1 MNKYPFVYFL
11 RTSKYSGIDNF
22 IEQNK
27 DKLECT
33 VEIIGEN
40 DLDKLNNLFD
50 NSKYHILVTFGDS
63 DKEYIP
69 MIMPRLVDR
78 MRNRWFHRKTIDNL
92 GDFNKNVNCCF
103 VFNAIM
109 NREDVRPKF
118 SIFTTCYNSY
128 DKIYRAYDGLKKQL
142 LRDWEWVILDDSPDD
157 KHFTFLRELSQK
169 DKRIRLYN
177 RDGNSGSIGHVKN
190 EAVSLC
196 RGKYVLELDHDD
208 IILPDLLKDTFEVFE
223 SDKEI
228 GFVFTDFANVY
239 EDWRNFNYGEH
250 LGKGNVCYYK
260 HKFDGKWL
268 DVCSCPGINN
278 ITTSHLICLPNHPRM
293 WRRKVLLELGN
304 YSEFLPICD
313 DFEIL
318 LRTMCH
324 TKVAKIHKLGYI
336 QFMNN
341 DNNNFSLIRNGEI
354 NRLGPKWIRPMF
366 YEMYKVNDTF
376 KQRGAYE
383 DEKYIEKDMTQIWK
397 RKDYEHKVCSVVS
410 NPNYDKQYCLL
421 GIDALNDKRISEL
434 YKNSRNDFMLL
445 SNKISSDD
453 LVKELE
459 KRGYDRMKCFGL
471 SEGTTDSEMVRY
483 FELICKYTEN
493 YELIGEYE
501 KDEEPEISFEVNGN
515 SINEIGRISSN
526 YKEVEE
532 YHEPINNGGLSF
544 NLNSSPET
552 ISTKKR
558 EFDSRFSIIN
568 KFSKKYKDYLEIGVE
583 YGQTFENIQIQ
594 NKVGVDPDPKTPDPR
609 IIKKT
614 SDEFFVD
621 NNKNYDVIFIDGMH
635 QAEYVLRDFNNSV
648 KCLNKGGLIFLDD
661 VLPINER
668 EQNKIP
674 IKHAFENGILKY
686 REPWTGDVWKFVYYL
701 LKNKGDKL
709 NHKVFTHQNY
719 RGVLKLEVKDNIE
732 ISPTMIEE
740 IEKFD
745 YNKDFNEYKNL
756 LMTNTLNTID

>member
-1 MNKYPFVYFL
+1 MSKYPFVYFL
-11 RTSKYSGIDNF
+11 RTSKYSEIDNF
-22 IEQNK
+22 IEENK

-33 VEIIGEN
+33 LEIIGEN

-50 NSKYHILVTFGDS
+50 TSKYHVLVTFGDS

-78 MRNRWFHRKTIDNL
+78 MRNRWFHRRTIDNL

-128 DKIYRAYDGLKKQL
+128 DKIYRAYEGLKSQL

-157 KHFTFLRELSQK
+157 KHFTFLKELSQK

-278 ITTSHLICLPNHPRM
+278 ITASHLICLPNHPRM

-354 NRLGPKWIRPMF
+354 NRLGPNWIRPMF
-366 YEMYKVNDTF
+366 YEMYKVNDVF
-376 KQRGAYE
+376 KQKGAYE

-397 RKDYEHKVCSVVS
+397 RKDYKHKVCSVVS

-471 SEGTTDSEMVRY
+471 SER
-483 FELICKYTEN
+483 
-493 YELIGEYE
+493 
-501 KDEEPEISFEVNGN
+501 
-515 SINEIGRISSN
+515 
-526 YKEVEE
+526 
-532 YHEPINNGGLSF
+532 NN
-544 NLNSSPET
+544 
-552 ISTKKR
+552 
-558 EFDSRFSIIN
+558 
-568 KFSKKYKDYLEIGVE
+568 
-583 YGQTFENIQIQ
+583 
-594 NKVGVDPDPKTPDPR
+594 
-609 IIKKT
+609 
-614 SDEFFVD
+614 
-621 NNKNYDVIFIDGMH
+621 
-635 QAEYVLRDFNNSV
+635 
-648 KCLNKGGLIFLDD
+648 
-661 VLPINER
+661 
-668 EQNKIP
+668 
-674 IKHAFENGILKY
+674 
-686 REPWTGDVWKFVYYL
+686 
-701 LKNKGDKL
+701 
-709 NHKVFTHQNY
+709 
-719 RGVLKLEVKDNIE
+719 
-732 ISPTMIEE
+732 
-740 IEKFD
+740 
-745 YNKDFNEYKNL
+745 
-756 LMTNTLNTID
+756 

>member
-1 MNKYPFVYFL
+1 MSKYPFVYFL
-11 RTSKYSGIDNF
+11 RTEKYKDIDNF
-22 IEQNK
+22 LEVNK
-27 DKLECT
+27 EKLECT
-33 VEIIGEN
+33 IETIGEN

-50 NSKYHILVTFGDS
+50 TSKYHILVTFGES

-69 MIMPRLVDR
+69 LIVPRLVDR
-78 MRNRWFHRKTIDNL
+78 MRNRWFHRKSIDDIS
-92 GDFNKNVNCCF
+92 DFNRNVNCCYT
-103 VFNAIM
+103 FNAIM

-118 SIFTTCYNSY
+118 SIFTTCYDSY
-128 DKIYRAYDGLKKQL
+128 DKIYRAYDGLKNQE

-157 KHFTFLRELSQK
+157 KHFKFLKELSKK

-208 IILPDLLKDTFEVFE
+208 IILPYLLKDAFKVFE

-260 HKFDGKWL
+260 HKYDGKWL

-324 TKVAKIHKLGYI
+324 TKVAKIHKVGYI
-336 QFMNN
+336 QFMNDN
-341 DNNNFSLIRNGEI
+341 NNNFSLIRNNEI
-354 NRLGPKWIRPMF
+354 NRLGPYWIRPMF
-366 YEMYKVNDTF
+366 YEMYKVNDLF
-376 KQRGAYE
+376 KQKNAYE
-383 DEKYIEKDMTQIWK
+383 NEKYIEKEMSQIWK
-397 RKDYEHKVCSVVS
+397 RKNYEHKVCSVVS
-410 NPNYDKQYCLL
+410 NPDYDKQYCLL
-421 GIDALNDKRISEL
+421 EVESLNNERIKKL
-434 YKNSRNDFMLL
+434 YENNRNDFMLL
-445 SNKISSDD
+445 SNKMSSEE
-453 LVKELE
+453 LIKELE
-459 KRGYDRMKCFGL
+459 NRGYDRMKCFGL
-471 SEGTTDSEMVRY
+471 SKETTDYEMVRY

-493 YELIGEYE
+493 YEIIGNYE
-501 KDEEPEISFEVNGN
+501 NEEEDTEMSFEINGN
-515 SINEIGRISSN
+515 SINQIGQVSS
-526 YKEVEE
+526 YDDED
-532 YHEPINNGGLSF
+532 YYEPPKTSGLSF
-544 NLNSSPET
+544 SLDTSQS
-552 ISTKKR
+552 ISNKKNI
-558 EFDSRFSIIN
+558 FDSRFSIIN
-568 KFSKKYKDYLEIGVE
+568 KFSTKYTDYLEIGVE
-583 YGQTFENIQIQ
+583 YGQTFQSVNIK
-594 NKVGVDPDPKTPDPR
+594 NKTGVDPDPKTDDNR
-609 IIKKT
+609 IVKKT
-614 SDEFFVD
+614 SDEFFID
-621 NNKNYDVIFIDGMH
+621 NKKMFDVIFIDGMH

-648 KCLNKGGLIFLDD
+648 KCLNNGGLIFIDD

-674 IKHAFENGILKY
+674 IKHAYENGILKY
-686 REPWTGDVWKFVYYL
+686 REPWTGDVWKFIYYL
-701 LKNKGDKL
+701 LRNYKNKL
-709 NHKVFTHQNY
+709 NHKVFTHPNY
-719 RGVLKLEVKDNIE
+719 RGVLKIEIKNNIE

-745 YNKDFNEYKNL
+745 YNKDFNQYKQL
-756 LMTNTLNTID
+756 LMAN